1 MTIFNCTFVS
11 VETRNIPAF
20 LSEYIHSITICTNGL
35 LFSSYA
41 TASKEPKKENISDK
55 AFEPLFFDFAD
66 RADFRWVFA
75 GTEIPAD
82 RTTPDREWQ
91 RG

>member
-41 TASKEPKKENISDK
+41 TASERDLHIF
-55 AFEPLFFDFAD
+55 FEYLFGSGKMFVINLNTHGFSSLSL
-66 RADFRWVFA
+66 WLPSN
-75 GTEIPAD
+75 TIN
-82 RTTPDREWQ
+82 Q
-91 RG
+91 K